1 MLQSNKEQKKFIWS
15 GKRPSGM
22 CLVGEMSVGEVSG
35 GGSVWSGSFPDTS
48 PTDTF
53 PTDISPIRHIPD
65 GHFPNGHFPENRQ
78 SQRKH
83 TVTRSN
89 YGNALR
95 YDLSIFV
102 EFGKLRYP
110 SVISIPVRFHNP
122 SHLLLWNLLNK

>member
-1 MLQSNKEQKKFIWS
+1 MLQSNNEQKKFIWS

-48 PTDTF
+48 PTD
-53 PTDISPIRHIPD
+53 ISPIRHIPD

-83 TVTRSN
+83 TVTCSN

-110 SVISIPVRFHNP
+110 SVISIPVRFQKP
-122 SHLLLWNLLNK
+122 SHLPLWNLLNK